1 MGMRLE
7 KQREFH
13 FFPPN
18 SIFPRSVGAL
28 FQKRFFF
35 FLLKNRVPV
44 DGGART
50 YVFYIKTKP
59 KERILPS
66 AATSSSFDSGKLF
79 LKICHV
85 LMHSSKIQ
93 VFTAKLDT
101 QDRIWII
108 CGDSVKK
115 EN

>member
-1 MGMRLE
+1 M
-7 KQREFH
+7 
-13 FFPPN
+13 N
-18 SIFPRSVGAL
+18 SISFLPTRFSQGLSVLCSKNA
-28 FQKRFFF
+28 FFF